1 MTEPVQ
7 QRDEPAHAQ
16 LEQLGREG
24 EDIGGRRLPQTEPD
38 AVPASNDRIEIW
50 GRRIGHGLGW
60 AAVIFLLLQLIRV
73 YGQ

>member
-7 QRDEPAHAQ
+7 RRDGPAHAQ

-24 EDIGGRRLPQTEPD
+24 EDIGGRRLPQIAPD
-38 AVPASNDRIEIW
+38 AVSVSTDRVEIW
-50 GRRIGHGLGW
+50 GRRIGRALGW
-60 AAVIFLLLQLIRV
+60 AAVIFLLLQLMRV